1 VRANAFRRDSAATGH
16 NFYFDFNLLDSSA
29 EKLAEKVSGK
39 LRGRLMDDEF
49 DHAIAAFN
57 RGHYFEAAERFEQT
71 LGEAGTEAHTIAG
84 ALGRVAAALHLRFE
98 RGGRQA
104 AVNLLSQ
111 ALLTLEDFRPARAGI
126 DVERLCAELAAMA
139 DEIRA
144 SPREE
149 REGLRYR
156 ARLFVERRR
165 APKIK
170 KTNGTN
176 AARG

>member
-1 VRANAFRRDSAATGH
+1 MDGQ
-16 NFYFDFNLLDSSA
+16 FDQ
-29 EKLAEKVSGK
+29 
-39 LRGRLMDDEF
+39 
-49 DHAIAAFN
+49 AIAAFN
-57 RGHYFEAAERFEQT
+57 RGQYFAAAEHFEHA
-71 LGEAGTEAHTIAG
+71 LGEATSELRDMVG

-104 AVNLLSQ
+104 AVNLISQ
-111 ALLTLEDFRPARAGI
+111 ALLTLEDFRPARGGI
-126 DVERLCAELAAMA
+126 DVARLCAELAALA

-165 APKIK
+165 APKINRSNR
-170 KTNGTN
+170 TG
-176 AARG
+176 AAHG

>member
-1 VRANAFRRDSAATGH
+1 MN
-16 NFYFDFNLLDSSA
+16 
-29 EKLAEKVSGK
+29 
-39 LRGRLMDDEF
+39 DEF

-57 RGHYFEAAERFEQT
+57 RGQYFEAAERFEHA
-71 LGEAGTEAHTIAG
+71 LGEADSEAHVIAS

-126 DVERLCAELAAMA
+126 DVERLCTELMAMA

-144 SPREE
+144 SPREQ

-156 ARLFVERRR
+156 ARLFVERQR

-170 KTNGTN
+170 RTNRTH
-176 AARG
+176 AVRG

>member
-1 VRANAFRRDSAATGH
+1 
-16 NFYFDFNLLDSSA
+16 
-29 EKLAEKVSGK
+29 
-39 LRGRLMDDEF
+39 MDDEF
-49 DHAIAAFN
+49 DQAIAAFN
-57 RGHYFEAAERFEQT
+57 RGEYFAAAERFEHV
-71 LGEAGTEAHTIAG
+71 LAASGSDVRDMAR

-104 AVNLLSQ
+104 TVNLLSQ
-111 ALLTLEDFRPARAGI
+111 ALLTMEDFRPAHAGI
-126 DVERLCAELAAMA
+126 DVERLCVELTAMA

-165 APKIK
+165 APKINLAGN
-170 KTNGTN
+170 TRTQHG
-176 AARG
+176 